1 MVYKLSDLK
10 HELINSVY
18 TVKKGDENIKSL
30 ILAGGSGTRL
40 WPLSRKHNPKQ
51 FLKLEDTSFFQ
62 NTLMRCLEVSDI
74 SEIFVVTND
83 SQRFFVTGQAKE
95 LGYDLP
101 SGNVLIEPEPRNTL
115 PAISFGMREIVKRFG
130 KSIVGVFS
138 SDHVL
143 DIRAMETIKG
153 AQTLAMEH
161 LVTFGIVPA
170 SPHTGYGYIKPAEK
184 VSTGYKVAEFRE
196 KPNHDDALK
205 YLKEGCL
212 WNSGM
217 FLFDTDIFFRELQ
230 EHEKTFSKA
239 FDPEINPDAS
249 IEEIYGKVRTIS
261 IDYGIMEKSRNVV
274 VVRLEHKW
282 SDLGNFNAIY
292 EESEKDENGNVIYEC
307 EDILINSRNNLVYSK
322 CDKLVALIDV
332 ENMAVVDTPDALL
345 VCPRNS
351 SQKVKQVADALH
363 SKNDERAYLQQTVYR
378 PWGSY
383 TVMEKSDKHKIKNIT
398 VEPKKKLSLQLHYHR
413 SEHWIV
419 VKGMATVQIN
429 DEIFFLRQG
438 ESTFIR
444 AGMRH
449 RLANEGKLPLEL
461 IEVQLGECVDEDDIV
476 RFDDEYGRA

>member
-1 MVYKLSDLK
+1 
-10 HELINSVY
+10 
-18 TVKKGDENIKSL
+18 
-30 ILAGGSGTRL
+30 
-40 WPLSRKHNPKQ
+40 
-51 FLKLEDTSFFQ
+51 
-62 NTLMRCLEVSDI
+62 MRCLEVSDI

-83 SQRFFVTGQAKE
+83 SQRLFVIGQAKE
-95 LGYDLP
+95 LGYDLH
-101 SGNVLIEPEPRNTL
+101 SENVLIEPEPKNTL

-130 KSIVGVFS
+130 RSIVGVFS

-143 DIRAMETIKG
+143 DIHAMRTIENAELL
-153 AQTLAMEH
+153 AQEH
-161 LVTFGIVPA
+161 LVTFGIVPT

-184 VSTGYKVAEFRE
+184 VGTGYKVAEFRE
-196 KPNHDDALK
+196 KPNHEDALK
-205 YLKEGCL
+205 YLREGCL

-217 FLFDTDIFFRELQ
+217 FLFNTDVFFRELQ
-230 EHEKTFSKA
+230 EHEETFSKA
-239 FDPEINPDAS
+239 FDPGIDPDAK
-249 IEEIYGKVRTIS
+249 IEEAYEKIRTIS

-292 EESEKDENGNVIYEC
+292 EESEKDDNGNVIYEC
-307 EDILINSRNNLVYSK
+307 ENILINSRNNLVYSK

-345 VCPRNS
+345 VCPRKS

-398 VEPKKKLSLQLHYHR
+398 VEPKKRLSLQLHYHR

-419 VKGMATVQIN
+419 VKGMATVQIG
-429 DEIFFLRQG
+429 DETFFLRQG

-444 AGMRH
+444 AGMQH
-449 RLANEGKLPLEL
+449 RLSNEGKLPLEL

>member
-1 MVYKLSDLK
+1 
-10 HELINSVY
+10 
-18 TVKKGDENIKSL
+18 
-30 ILAGGSGTRL
+30 
-40 WPLSRKHNPKQ
+40 
-51 FLKLEDTSFFQ
+51 
-62 NTLMRCLEVSDI
+62 
-74 SEIFVVTND
+74 
-83 SQRFFVTGQAKE
+83 
-95 LGYDLP
+95 
-101 SGNVLIEPEPRNTL
+101 
-115 PAISFGMREIVKRFG
+115 MREIVKKYG

-143 DIRAMETIKG
+143 DIRAMETIKN

-161 LVTFGIVPA
+161 LVTFGIVPT
-170 SPHTGYGYIKPAEK
+170 SPHTGYGYIKPSEK
-184 VSTGYKVAEFRE
+184 IGAGYKVAEFRE

-217 FLFDTDIFFRELQ
+217 FLFDTDVFFRELQ
-230 EHEKTFSKA
+230 EYEKTFYKA
-239 FDPEINPDAS
+239 FDPEINPDAT
-249 IEEIYGKVRTIS
+249 IEEIFEKVRSIS
-261 IDYGIMEKSRNVV
+261 IDYGIMEKSKNVV
-274 VVRLEHKW
+274 VVRLEDKW

-292 EESEKDENGNVIYEC
+292 EESDKDDNGNVIYEC
-307 EDILINSRNNLVYSK
+307 EDILINSKNNLLYSK

-332 ENMAVVDTPDALL
+332 ENMAVIDTPDALP
-345 VCPRNS
+345 VCQRDS
-351 SQKVKQVADALH
+351 SQKVKQVADTLH
-363 SKNDERAYLQQTVYR
+363 NKNDERAYLQQTVYR

-383 TVMEKSDKHKIKNIT
+383 TVMEKSDRHKIKNII

-419 VKGMATVQIN
+419 VKGMATVQVN

-449 RLANEGKLPLEL
+449 RLVNEGKLPLEI

-476 RFDDEYGRA
+476 RYDDEYGRVKQ